1 MSSANALRAPQRD
14 DAYTRLAELAAR
26 EAEINCNEAAR
37 RREWREAARAH
48 RVNHSVAIRLAEP
61 PPSTRLQAEQVAEPE
76 INQSEAVAP
85 GRRAENDFI
94 DARLAEL
101 EERER
106 TLADREKLIATLE
119 TLLDRSRQ
127 RLEEQLEQLAQRQ
140 ATLKPTPRLEAAG
153 PQSGAIEFVG
163 SYQMRGRLMEDP
175 VRQGPTAAYNLTAST
190 GC

>member
-37 RREWREAARAH
+37 RREWREAARTH
-48 RVNHSVAIRLAEP
+48 RVSHSVAIRLAEP
-61 PPSTRLQAEQVAEPE
+61 PPQAQQAGEPE
-76 INQSEAVAP
+76 VTQSEAVAP
-85 GRRAENDFI
+85 ARRADVDFI

-140 ATLKPTPRLEAAG
+140 ATLKPTPRLEAAR
-153 PQSGAIEFVG
+153 PPSGAIEFVG
-163 SYQMRGRLMEDP
+163 SYPIRDGL
-175 VRQGPTAAYNLTAST
+175 VTAST
-190 GC
+190 G